1 MSKSIDLGV
10 WNVPCSWDDV
20 TLAQYQEVERYY
32 EGKDEDFDIR
42 KVLHVFTNHSEDEI
56 NMLPLEFLEKIMEK
70 LSFLQEPIKEEEP
83 RNWIDIDGERY
94 TVHTENQ
101 LKTGEYIASDTAMKG
116 DKHNYA
122 ALMAILCR
130 KEGEVYDSRFEN
142 EVLEG
147 RIKLFEKQPI
157 TKILPIVGFFFE
169 LYITSMTPTLLYSK
183 VMEAIDLTRKDIET
197 LRINGEL
204 SRHSTK
210 SLMKKLRKLEKS
222 ISSM

>member
-56 NMLPLEFLEKIMEK
+56 NMLPLEFLEKIIEK

-169 LYITSMTPTLLYSK
+169 LYITSMTPTLLSSK